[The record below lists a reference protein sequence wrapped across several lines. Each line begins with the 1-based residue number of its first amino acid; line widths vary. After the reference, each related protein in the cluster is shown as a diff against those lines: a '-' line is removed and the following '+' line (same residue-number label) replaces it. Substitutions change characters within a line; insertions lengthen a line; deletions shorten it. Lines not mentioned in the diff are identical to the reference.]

1 MASGIIGTFS
11 AEHTLVAPQD
21 ALLKAGKTQV
31 GMEFPVALS
40 LQKAIAQG
48 KEPGE
53 ALICN

>member
-48 KEPGE
+48 KEPAE